1 MVDSSIELFTEEE
14 ETLARCI
21 VNFAES
27 FDKSISSM
35 HPHKLCTHIHATS
48 SAFATFY
55 EACPILKAENEEIMT
70 SRLALCDLTARV
82 ISTGLELLGIQS
94 PEMM

>member
-1 MVDSSIELFTEEE
+1 MYKRQEEE
-14 ETLARCI
+14 EILAKCI
-21 VNFAES
+21 LNFAES
-27 FDKSISSM
+27 LDKSISSL

-55 EACPILKAENEEIMT
+55 EACPILKSEDDKTMM

-82 ISTGLELLGIQS
+82 ISTGLELLGIKS